1 MHGVCFRGHERSPAC
16 SCRRRCRPPLSILVA
31 VSERLELPNGCDT
44 LLVDVAHGMG
54 SQILIDGAEAT
65 VPNWRWQRRRAGR
78 GGGGGGF
85 ARLTKEGVRGVVY
98 GGDNPSKPT
107 KQEASPPRS
116 SHSARATR

>member
-78 GGGGGGF
+78 GGGGGG
-85 ARLTKEGVRGVVY
+85 LWPVTEGEAAAVRVRGDTP
-98 GGDNPSKPT
+98 GHAEGKHNPP
-107 KQEASPPRS
+107 
-116 SHSARATR
+116 